1 MRTYR
6 ILAALAAIP
15 LMATPFLVT
24 DAWWPL
30 APVILA
36 GGLALFAVLGDR

>member
-1 MRTYR
+1 MRTSR

-15 LMATPFLVT
+15 LMSTPLIVT